1 MMASIGG
8 AGALERVIWGTGAV
22 AFHPQPLLESFV
34 RDFAFT
40 DAVMERAG
48 IAQITAEDK
57 RNILFDNYARM
68 SGLDLHARLAR
79 AGGDE
84 FATRKA
90 AGLAAPFSTCGG
102 RERSEEQKS
111 ELQSLMRISY
121 AGF

>member
-84 FATRKA
+84 FA
-90 AGLAAPFSTCGG
+90 
-102 RERSEEQKS
+102 RSEEHTS
-111 ELQSLMRISY
+111 ELQSLTRISY
-121 AGF
+121 AVFCLKKKIQQKTTT